1 MVYRVGKKEVVT
13 IWGVK
18 MRKLLV
24 KDMSLKTEDLD
35 RIDNTFRERFR
46 GLINLCGVSYF
57 EIARSI
63 GVYPSSVQKWAKGKP
78 GKSGGLPK
86 IYFLVA
92 IANYFNTTVDYLV
105 GLTDERGRK

>member
-13 IWGVK
+13 IWGIK
-18 MRKLLV
+18 MQKLLV

-35 RIDNTFRERFR
+35 NIDKTFRERFE

-63 GVYPSSVQKWAKGKP
+63 GVYPSSVRTWAKGKP
-78 GKSGGLPK
+78 GKSGALPR
-86 IYFLVA
+86 IYYLVA
-92 IANYFNTTVDYLV
+92 IANYFNTSVDYLI